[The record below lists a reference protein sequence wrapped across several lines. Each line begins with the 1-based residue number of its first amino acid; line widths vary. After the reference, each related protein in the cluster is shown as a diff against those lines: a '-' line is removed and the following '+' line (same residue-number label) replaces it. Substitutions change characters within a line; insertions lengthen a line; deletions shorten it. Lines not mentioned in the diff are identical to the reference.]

1 MGEIQYSA
9 DLCTLLNPMDNVIQ
23 NRRSVNYNTI

>member
-9 DLCTLLNPMDNVIQ
+9 DLVTLLHPMDNVIQ